1 LPRTAAVV
9 SLPQPDTG
17 KAARFPSSMRAVV
30 VIPTY
35 KERENL
41 PELLELIWKSCPDL
55 HVLIADDF
63 SGDGAPNYL
72 KTRSEYG
79 TSLFVLERR
88 DKQGL
93 ARAYLAGFDWALQ
106 RDYTYV
112 LQMDADL
119 SHDPLD
125 LPKLL
130 EEADRGTNLVLG
142 SRYYQGVRVLNWEIS
157 RLLLSLGASFYVR
170 FFTRMPFTDPTGG
183 FKCYRAGLLR
193 KVVARNI
200 VSQGYAFQI
209 ETLFWAWML
218 DDGIVEVPI
227 IFGQRKNGASKM
239 SGGIAVEASWQ
250 VVRIA
255 LMEIWLRVTGRAAVL
270 SNDQPVS
277 PATEASAIAHPP
289 DAE

>member
-1 LPRTAAVV
+1 
-9 SLPQPDTG
+9 
-17 KAARFPSSMRAVV
+17 MRAVV

-41 PELLELIWKSCPDL
+41 PELLDLIWKSCPDL
-55 HVLIADDF
+55 HVLIADDQ
-63 SGDGAPNYL
+63 SGDGAPEYL
-72 KTRSEYG
+72 KGRPEFGQT
-79 TSLFVLERR
+79 LFLLERR
-88 DKQGL
+88 EKEGL

-106 RDYTYV
+106 RDYAYV

-130 EEADRGTNLVLG
+130 VQAGQGTHLALA

-170 FFTRMPFTDPTGG
+170 VLTRMPFMDPTGG
-183 FKCYRAGLLR
+183 FKCYHADLLR
-193 KVVARNI
+193 KVVARKI

-209 ETLFWAWML
+209 ETLFWAWIL
-218 DDGIVEVPI
+218 DGDIVEVPI

-239 SGGIAVEASWQ
+239 SGGIAIEASWQ
-250 VVRIA
+250 VIRIA
-255 LMEIWLRVTGRAAVL
+255 FMKIWLRLRGEQPLAAHPARDQAVL
-270 SNDQPVS
+270 YSL
-277 PATEASAIAHPP
+277 
-289 DAE
+289 AE

>member
-1 LPRTAAVV
+1 
-9 SLPQPDTG
+9 
-17 KAARFPSSMRAVV
+17 MRAVV
-30 VIPTY
+30 VIPSY

-41 PELLELIWKSCPDL
+41 PELLDLIWKACPEL
-55 HVLIADDF
+55 HVLVADDR
-63 SGDGAPNYL
+63 SGDGAPEYL
-72 KTRSEYG
+72 KGRPEFG

-88 DKQGL
+88 DKEGL

-106 RDYTYV
+106 KDYAYI

-130 EEADRGTNLVLG
+130 EEADHGTELVLA
-142 SRYYQGVRVLNWEIS
+142 SRYFHGVRVLNWEIS

-170 FFTRMPFTDPTGG
+170 VLTRMPFMDPTGG
-183 FKCYRAGLLR
+183 FKCYHAGLLR

-218 DDGIVEVPI
+218 DGRIVEVPI
-227 IFGQRKNGASKM
+227 IFGQRRNGASKM

-250 VVRIA
+250 VIRIA
-255 LMEIWLRVTGRAAVL
+255 LLEIWLRLKGKLSGTGGGADAGVSVTDKPRDL
-270 SNDQPVS
+270 S
-277 PATEASAIAHPP
+277 
-289 DAE
+289 

>member
-1 LPRTAAVV
+1 
-9 SLPQPDTG
+9 
-17 KAARFPSSMRAVV
+17 MHAVV

-41 PELLELIWKSCPDL
+41 PELLDLIWKSCPDL
-55 HVLIADDF
+55 HILIADDF
-63 SGDGAPNYL
+63 SGDGAPAYL
-72 KTRSEYG
+72 KSRPEFG

-106 RDYTYV
+106 RNYDHV

-130 EEADRGTNLVLG
+130 EQAGQGTHLALG
-142 SRYYQGVRVLNWEIS
+142 SRYCHGVRVLNWEIS
-157 RLLLSLGASFYVR
+157 RLLLSLGASCYVR
-170 FFTRMPFTDPTGG
+170 ILTRMPFMDPTGG
-183 FKCYRAGLLR
+183 FKCYQADLLR
-193 KVVARNI
+193 RVVARNI
-200 VSQGYAFQI
+200 MSQGYAFQI

-218 DDGIVEVPI
+218 DGDIVEVPV

-250 VVRIA
+250 VIRIA
-255 LMEIWLRVTGRAAVL
+255 LLEVWLRVTGKASRLRAEDAATPTAHAVSL
-270 SNDQPVS
+270 
-277 PATEASAIAHPP
+277 ATHPR
-289 DAE
+289 DTD